1 MNSDAKHKQA
11 REEILQKTLDV
22 YRKSQQKSIL
32 GDLLS
37 TLKEARPWRIWQR
50 ILSYFRRARAISFF
64 FRTVGWILTILRT
77 GTLLLLTTVLFFIL
91 LPVLLSAAVGFL
103 LAAFLDMKKSL
114 SKLQKAIGERHVWV
128 FFSVGRFGYASA
140 MKEAEGESHLC
151 LIVSPH
157 WISAK
162 SNGSRKFYLNLRAES
177 ENCYLVRRYF
187 YRFLRKKLLTSDQL
201 TLVY

>member
-64 FRTVGWILTILRT
+64 FRTVGWILTVLRT
-77 GTLLLLTTVLFFIL
+77 GTLLILTTVLFFIL
-91 LPVLLSAAVGFL
+91 LPLLLSVAVGFL

-114 SKLQKAIGERHVWV
+114 SKLQKAIGERRVWV

-162 SNGSRKFYLNLRAES
+162 GGGSRKFYLNLRAES

-187 YRFLRKKLLTSDQL
+187 YLYLRKKLLTSDQL